1 MRLPPTP
8 KQPIPLVPLEKLL
21 AQTEYREI
29 PITILPHAEAVP
41 LGVMVRGTMEWILD
55 EQVLQK
61 LFEDHAPEQYTRQLT
76 IAALVKLLIQV
87 SAGTKASVF
96 AAFTADQQSSQPS
109 INTSFQALYGK
120 MGRFNPSVSEA
131 LVRHTAG
138 KLEPLLKEMPPVAA

>member
-8 KQPIPLVPLEKLL
+8 KKPNPVAQLERLL
-21 AQTEYREI
+21 AGAEYCAI

-76 IAALVKLLIQV
+76 IATLVKLLIQV
-87 SAGTKASVF
+87 SAGAKASVF
-96 AAFTADQQSSQPS
+96 AAFTADQQSLHPS
-109 INTSFQALYGK
+109 INTSYQALYGK
-120 MGRFNPSVSEA
+120 LGRFNPSVSEA
-131 LVRHTAG
+131 
-138 KLEPLLKEMPPVAA
+138 